1 MAAAAA
7 QGKLIDGKAVAAQ
20 IRGEVKVGVDELF
33 LAHKDVP
40 TLAVILVGERKDS
53 ATYVNMKRKACEEC
67 GIKSELVI
75 LPENVSQKDLIEKV
89 RSLNNNEKVDG
100 ILVQLPLPKNI
111 EESAV
116 IDEIAADKDVDGL
129 HPVNVGQLA
138 LKSRPA
144 AFKPCTA
151 EGCVELCKRNG
162 VNLSGANV
170 VVLGR
175 SDIVGMPAA
184 ILFQQ
189 QDSTV
194 TVCHS
199 RTSNLG
205 FHLGNADVVV
215 AAIGKAQFVKGEWLK
230 DGVVVIDVG
239 INAIDDAS
247 KKSGYRL
254 VGDVDFDSCLPKA
267 KLITPVPGR

>member
-184 ILFQQ
+184 ILFQ
-189 QDSTV
+189 V
-194 TVCHS
+194 G
-199 RTSNLG
+199 LLLI
-205 FHLGNADVVV
+205 HL
-215 AAIGKAQFVKGEWLK
+215 
-230 DGVVVIDVG
+230 
-239 INAIDDAS
+239 
-247 KKSGYRL
+247 
-254 VGDVDFDSCLPKA
+254 
-267 KLITPVPGR
+267 